1 MDFHATTYVVAYGHP
16 GFRPYLGHH
25 VGAGFVSNTPSD
37 AAGLVR
43 PRSAAGGHFR
53 DTAASTTAEHLQP
66 LLLPDGRSLLPQHV
80 HQPGSGYGR
89 QQPLPH
95 LRAGAV
101 SPPPASGEHGSDP
114 AQTGT
119 VFGGGSSKP
128 GRVWGSQKPSA
139 PCHPQKQ
146 GDALGRVSAGA
157 AGLSPPPPS
166 PPRRRPAEDDRR
178 RQGGDGL
185 HQGHPEE
192 RHHPATHAGP
202 TREPP
207 APRSPSSPSQR
218 PTRFSLPRL
227 GASTTTAGYLPP
239 AHGTVRG
246 TGRRGDP
253 RLGTPVSHP
262 SPAGRSRCWRGA
274 PTEAAA
280 SAGRPRA
287 S

>member
-114 AQTGT
+114 AQTDVLQRTTVGAKEETGFTRATPRSGT
-119 VFGGGSSKP
+119 ILPPTLGQPVSPQPP
-128 GRVWGSQKPSA
+128 GA
-139 PCHPQKQ
+139 P
-146 GDALGRVSAGA
+146 L
-157 AGLSPPPPS
+157 PPPNARHVFLSRGSGPA
-166 PPRRRPAEDDRR
+166 PPRR
-178 RQGGDGL
+178 
-185 HQGHPEE
+185 
-192 RHHPATHAGP
+192 ATCP
-202 TREPP
+202 
-207 APRSPSSPSQR
+207 
-218 PTRFSLPRL
+218 LL
-227 GASTTTAGYLPP
+227 TA
-239 AHGTVRG
+239 R
-246 TGRRGDP
+246 
-253 RLGTPVSHP
+253 
-262 SPAGRSRCWRGA
+262 
-274 PTEAAA
+274 
-280 SAGRPRA
+280 
-287 S
+287 